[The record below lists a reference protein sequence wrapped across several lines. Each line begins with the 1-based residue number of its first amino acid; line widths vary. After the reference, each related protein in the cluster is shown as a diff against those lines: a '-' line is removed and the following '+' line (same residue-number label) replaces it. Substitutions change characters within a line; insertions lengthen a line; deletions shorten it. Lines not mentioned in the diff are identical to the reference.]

1 MRHSVVHRRVV
12 VHVLL
17 SLGQVSAVHDG
28 VRPAAVLECVQF
40 VAHPMALHRDGMD
53 SEGAVFV
60 LGDVLVREMEYGA
73 VLMLHLV
80 HAQTRTCTHF
90 ALQDRIHHA
99 TRTFWRRRPKHHLGL
114 GIRAHLQAVTW
125 ARRHVFPCGVVV
137 HQHRTVED
145 HATFQAQEQ
154 SVLGMGCVDS
164 ANPLPGVVRRPIF
177 VACADSAFCH
187 GLQKRDAHH
196 AVGHGQ
202 VACFRNDLAI
212 QQHDAVRVQSRNGVG
227 RHVFGPAFMR
237 WCRAHGRHQH
247 RRQGAVLPALRLS
260 GRHRQVGHGLTSCF
274 GQRSQTRGRC
284 KPRHKRVRF
293 FVGCGH
299 QAISSLTQSYP
310 FASNS
315 RASSLGPDL
324 TIWPSLNTCTWS
336 GTMWSRRRW

>member
-1 MRHSVVHRRVV
+1 
-12 VHVLL
+12 
-17 SLGQVSAVHDG
+17 
-28 VRPAAVLECVQF
+28 
-40 VAHPMALHRDGMD
+40 
-53 SEGAVFV
+53 
-60 LGDVLVREMEYGA
+60 MEYGA
-73 VLMLHLV
+73 VLILHLV

-187 GLQKRDAHH
+187 GLQKRDAR
-196 AVGHGQ
+196 
-202 VACFRNDLAI
+202 C
-212 QQHDAVRVQSRNGVG
+212 
-227 RHVFGPAFMR
+227 
-237 WCRAHGRHQH
+237 
-247 RRQGAVLPALRLS
+247 
-260 GRHRQVGHGLTSCF
+260 
-274 GQRSQTRGRC
+274 QTRGRC

-324 TIWPSLNTCTWS
+324 TIWPSLNTCT
-336 GTMWSRRRW
+336 